1 MDYDMRGFKINVEM
15 AKMSAPKAS
24 LAYDQ
29 RYLPDQCPYFI
40 FTCNVGMRCLVL
52 CSAKIGRAHV

>member
-1 MDYDMRGFKINVEM
+1 MDFDMRGFKINVEM

-40 FTCNVGMRCLVL
+40 FTCNVGMRCLAL
-52 CSAKIGRAHV
+52 CSAML